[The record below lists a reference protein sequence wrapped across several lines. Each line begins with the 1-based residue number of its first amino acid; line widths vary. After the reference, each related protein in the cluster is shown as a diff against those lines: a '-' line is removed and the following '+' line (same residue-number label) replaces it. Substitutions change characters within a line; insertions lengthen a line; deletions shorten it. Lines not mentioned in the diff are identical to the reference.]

1 MEHAKEHSN
10 APYPWKHM
18 TLRRDRI
25 HLPAN
30 ALLSSFER
38 TGSVRIIRKS
48 NTFTNRTK
56 LDCCGV

>member
-1 MEHAKEHSN
+1 
-10 APYPWKHM
+10 M